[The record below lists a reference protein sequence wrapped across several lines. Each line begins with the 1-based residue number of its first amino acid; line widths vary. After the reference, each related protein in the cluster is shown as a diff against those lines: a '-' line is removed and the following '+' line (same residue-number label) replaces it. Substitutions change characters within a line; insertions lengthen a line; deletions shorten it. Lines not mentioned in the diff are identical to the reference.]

1 MRKAPIILYMIEKQ
15 VGEDAFK
22 KVYRVDHIR
31 SLLSSFLMLLIIFR
45 S

>member
-22 KVYRVDHIR
+22 KVCVGTVQQHIQ
-31 SLLSSFLMLLIIFR
+31 SPLLLLF
-45 S
+45 